1 MKLFF
6 ETFLLIF
13 VAEMGDKS
21 QLLSLAFASKYK
33 MSVVLKGVFLGI
45 VLNHGLAI
53 GFSSILSNYIDLDV
67 IRFLASI
74 VFLVFGVGSLL
85 MDFDEEDEDSAVSK
99 YGPVITIA
107 STFFIGE
114 LGDKTQILAMT
125 MGAMSDQKLLI
136 LFATVSSMV
145 LVSVIGILVGRGLN
159 KKLPERTLK
168 VIASFLFL
176 FFGLSGMRE
185 KGGTY
190 LLFSIVFVLVGI
202 FLVSY
207 INKKRK
213 DEYYVGR
220 IMDNLK
226 NCLNCKEEYCDC
238 KTKREIEDLSKSYL
252 GEDVIYLGSIINYL
266 ERSKEISPEKY
277 RKLYDEVMAKKW
289 DLSRREDI

>member
-85 MDFDEEDEDSAVSK
+85 MDFDEEDDDSAVSK

-145 LVSVIGILVGRGLN
+145 LVSMIGILVGRGLN

-176 FFGLSGMRE
+176 FFGLSGTRE
-185 KGGTY
+185 KGGIY
-190 LLFSIVFVLVGI
+190 LLFSIVFVLGGI
-202 FLVSY
+202 FVVSY

-238 KTKREIEDLSKSYL
+238 KTKREIEDLSRSYL